1 MAYKHVQL
9 KVMNILGSEVKL
21 LFDGTV
27 ISEQKIIE
35 ADLTG
40 LENGIYFISV
50 YAEGKTMLTDKIV
63 LFR

>member
-1 MAYKHVQL
+1 
-9 KVMNILGSEVKL
+9 MNILGSEVKL
-21 LFDGTV
+21 LYDGTV

>member
-1 MAYKHVQL
+1 MADKHVQL
-9 KVMNILGSEVKL
+9 KVMNILGSEVRL
-21 LFDGTV
+21 LFDGAI
-27 ISEQKIIE
+27 ISKQQAIE

-50 YAEGKTMLTDKIV
+50 YAEGKTMLTDKII